1 MKKGILIVILCL
13 ACAACFA
20 QTPKKPRRKPK
31 PNNRAKVDTTNA
43 TRSARPPQL
52 IADTSKKMAAKPT
65 KPFDRPLDGYYKKSN
80 ILNAKVTPYP
90 SLRESDVAYAK
101 RVWRE
106 IDLREK
112 MNAYLISPKQR
123 LIDVLVAA
131 IKDGELTAYD
141 ATQDDNNKD
150 DPDGD
155 AFSKP
160 LTTEQ
165 AMRQLS
171 DSVTRKSFDANNN
184 ETDTK
189 VLSPFVADSVI
200 KFRIKEDWIFDK
212 QRSVF
217 EPRIIG
223 IAPLIHRQAAGTY
236 LDYQPAFWIYFPD
249 ARPILAV
256 KEVVSKDNDN
266 TGLSFDDI
274 FMKRIFTSYIVKVSN
289 DKDESIKDHAQGI
302 DKLYEAE
309 QIKKKLQDWEVNLW
323 QY

>member
-1 MKKGILIVILCL
+1 LVLCL
-13 ACAACFA
+13 ACVATYG
-20 QTPKKPRRKPK
+20 QTRKRKKKPAPK
-31 PNNRAKVDTTNA
+31 PVTTQATTTTSAAPPVDTT
-43 TRSARPPQL
+43 
-52 IADTSKKMAAKPT
+52 KKLAAKPL

-90 SLRESDVAYAK
+90 TLRESDVAYAK

-112 MNAYLISPKQR
+112 MNQYLASPKLR
-123 LIDVLVAA
+123 LIDVLLNAIAA
-131 IKDGELTAYD
+131 GELTAYD
-141 ATQDDNNKD
+141 PIGNKD

-155 AFSKP
+155 AFSTP
-160 LTTEQ
+160 ITPEAALNHL
-165 AMRQLS
+165 A
-171 DSVTRKSFDANNN
+171 DSTSVDKFDANGQKIGSYMRAGEVNR
-184 ETDTK
+184 
-189 VLSPFVADSVI
+189 DSII

-223 IAPLIHRQAAGTY
+223 IAPMVKPRLGGVEA
-236 LDYQPAFWIYFPD
+236 DYQPAFWIYFPD

-289 DKDESIKDHAQGI
+289 DKNDRIKDYAQGI
-302 DKLYEAE
+302 DKLYESE
-309 QIKKKLQDWEVNLW
+309 RIKKNLQDWELNLW

>member
-1 MKKGILIVILCL
+1 MKKGILVVVLCF
-13 ACAACFA
+13 ACVACFA
-20 QTPKKPRRKPK
+20 QNKKRKGKNTK
-31 PNNRAKVDTTNA
+31 PKVDTTN
-43 TRSARPPQL
+43 TRAQSARPPQL
-52 IADTSKKMAAKPT
+52 IVDTSKKLAAKPS
-65 KPFDRPLDGYYKKSN
+65 KPFDRPLDGYYKKTN

-90 SLRESDVAYAK
+90 ALRESDVVYAK

-106 IDLREK
+106 IDLRER
-112 MNAYLISPKQR
+112 MNKYLISPKQR

-131 IKDGELTAYD
+131 IKNGELTAYD
-141 ATQDDNNKD
+141 ATQDDANKD

-155 AFSKP
+155 AFSRP
-160 LTTEQ
+160 LSTEQ
-165 AMRQLS
+165 AMRTLS
-171 DSVTRKSFDANNN
+171 DSVTRKSFDANQN

-189 VLSPFVADSVI
+189 VLAPFVPDSVV
-200 KFRIKEDWIFDK
+200 KFRLKEDWIFDK
-212 QRSVF
+212 QRSIF

-223 IAPLIHRQAAGTY
+223 IAPLIHRQAAGVF

-274 FMKRIFTSYIVKVSN
+274 FMKRIFTSYIVKSSN
-289 DKDESIKDHAQGI
+289 DKDESIKDYAQGI

-309 QIKKKLQDWEVNLW
+309 RIKKSLQDWEINLW

>member
-1 MKKGILIVILCL
+1 MKKGVLIVILCL
-13 ACAACFA
+13 ACAASFA
-20 QTPKKPRRKPK
+20 QAKRGGRRKPK
-31 PNNRAKVDTTNA
+31 PAPKTDTTKA
-43 TRSARPPQL
+43 VTKSARPPQL
-52 IADTSKKMAAKPT
+52 IVDTSKKMAAKPS
-65 KPFDRPLDGYYKKSN
+65 KPFDRPLDGYYKKTN

-90 SLRESDVAYAK
+90 ALRESDVAYAK

-106 IDLREK
+106 IDLRER

-141 ATQDDNNKD
+141 ATQDEANKD

-155 AFSKP
+155 AFSRP
-160 LTTEQ
+160 LTTDQ
-165 AMRQLS
+165 AMKTLS
-171 DSVTRKSFDANNN
+171 DSVTRKSFDANQN
-184 ETDTK
+184 ETDVK
-189 VLSPFVADSVI
+189 VLAPFVPDSVV

-223 IAPLIHRQAAGTY
+223 IAPLIHRQAAGQF

-289 DKDESIKDHAQGI
+289 DKDEAIKDHAQGI

>member
-1 MKKGILIVILCL
+1 
-13 ACAACFA
+13 
-20 QTPKKPRRKPK
+20 
-31 PNNRAKVDTTNA
+31 
-43 TRSARPPQL
+43 
-52 IADTSKKMAAKPT
+52 MAAKPT
-65 KPFDRPLDGYYKKSN
+65 KPFDRPLDGYYKKTN
-80 ILNAKVTPYP
+80 ILSAKVLPYP
-90 SLRESDVAYAK
+90 NLRESDVAFAK

-131 IKDGELTAYD
+131 IKNGELTAYD
-141 ATQDDNNKD
+141 ATQDDRNLD

-160 LTTEQ
+160 LTVEQ
-165 AMRQLS
+165 AMRTLS
-171 DSVTRKSFDANNN
+171 DSVTRKSFDANQN
-184 ETDTK
+184 ETDVK
-189 VLSPFVADSVI
+189 VLAPFVPDSVI

-217 EPRIIG
+217 EPRIVG
-223 IAPLIHRQAAGTY
+223 IAPMIHRQAAGNY

-274 FMKRIFTSYIVKVSN
+274 FMKRIFTSYIVKESN
-289 DKDESIKDHAQGI
+289 AKDEAIKDYSQGI

-309 QIKKKLQDWEVNLW
+309 RIKKSLQDWEVNLW

>member
-1 MKKGILIVILCL
+1 MKKGILIVVLCF
-13 ACAACFA
+13 ACVVCFA
-20 QTPKKPRRKPK
+20 QNKKRPRRGAKTPPK
-31 PNNRAKVDTTNA
+31 TDTTKAAAN
-43 TRSARPPQL
+43 SARPPQL
-52 IADTSKKMAAKPT
+52 IQDTSKKMAAKPA
-65 KPFDRPLDGYYKKSN
+65 KPFDRPLDGYYKKTN
-80 ILNAKVTPYP
+80 ILSAKVLPYP
-90 SLRESDVAYAK
+90 ALRESDVAYAK

-112 MNAYLISPKQR
+112 MNQYLISPKQR

-131 IKDGELTAYD
+131 IKNGELTAYD
-141 ATQDDNNKD
+141 ATQDEANKD

-155 AFSKP
+155 AFSRP
-160 LTTEQ
+160 LTPDQ
-165 AMRQLS
+165 AMKQLS
-171 DSVTRKSFDANNN
+171 DSVTRKSFDANQN

-189 VLSPFVADSVI
+189 VLAPFVPDSVV
-200 KFRIKEDWIFDK
+200 KFRLKEDWIFDK

-223 IAPLIHRQAAGTY
+223 IAPLIHRQAAGTF

-266 TGLSFDDI
+266 TGLSFDDV

-289 DKDESIKDHAQGI
+289 DKDESIKDYAQGI
-302 DKLYEAE
+302 DKLYEA
-309 QIKKKLQDWEVNLW
+309 QRIKKTLQDWELNLW

>member
-1 MKKGILIVILCL
+1 MKKGILIVILCV
-13 ACAACFA
+13 ACVAAFS
-20 QTPKKPRRKPK
+20 QTRKKKKRNPPA
-31 PNNRAKVDTTNA
+31 NNTSAKVQ
-43 TRSARPPQL
+43 SAKPPQL
-52 IADTSKKMAAKPT
+52 IVDTTKKVAAKPA
-65 KPFDRPLDGYYKKSN
+65 KPFDRPLDGYYKKTN
-80 ILNAKVTPYP
+80 ILSAKVTPYP
-90 SLRESDVAYAK
+90 ALRESDVAYIK

-106 IDLREK
+106 IDLRER
-112 MNAYLISPKQR
+112 MNQYLVSPKQR
-123 LIDVLVAA
+123 LVDVLVAA

-171 DSVTRKSFDANNN
+171 DSVTKKTFDKDNN

-189 VLSPFVADSVI
+189 VLSPFVPDSVV

-223 IAPLIHRQAAGTY
+223 IAPLIHRQAAGVY

-266 TGLSFDDI
+266 TGLSFDDV
-274 FMKRIFTSYIVKVSN
+274 FMKRIFTSYIVKS
-289 DKDESIKDHAQGI
+289 
-302 DKLYEAE
+302 
-309 QIKKKLQDWEVNLW
+309 
-323 QY
+323 

>member
-1 MKKGILIVILCL
+1 MKTKILILVLCV
-13 ACAACFA
+13 ACIGTYG
-20 QTPKKPRRKPK
+20 QTKKRRRKKP
-31 PNNRAKVDTTNA
+31 AATQVVDTTRA
-43 TRSARPPQL
+43 SAVTSAKPGQFV
-52 IADTSKKMAAKPT
+52 DTSKKIAAKPM
-65 KPFDRPLDGYYKKSN
+65 KPFDRPLDGYYKKTN
-80 ILNAKVTPYP
+80 ILSAKVIPYP
-90 SLRESDVAYAK
+90 NLRESDVAYAK

-106 IDLREK
+106 IDVREK
-112 MNAYLISPKQR
+112 MNQYLASPKQR

-141 ATQDDNNKD
+141 ATQDERNKD

-160 LTTEQ
+160 LAPDQ
-165 AMRQLS
+165 AMSMLS
-171 DSVTRKSFDANNN
+171 DTVTKKAFDANQN
-184 ETDTK
+184 ETDTR
-189 VLSPFVADSVI
+189 VLAPFNPDSVV

-223 IAPLIHRQAAGTY
+223 IAPLIRKQAAGEV
-236 LDYQPAFWIYFPD
+236 LNYQPAFWIYFPD
-249 ARPILAV
+249 ARPVLAV

-289 DKDESIKDHAQGI
+289 DKDDAIKDYAQGI
-302 DKLYEAE
+302 DKLYESE
-309 QIKKKLQDWEVNLW
+309 KIKKSLMDWELNLW